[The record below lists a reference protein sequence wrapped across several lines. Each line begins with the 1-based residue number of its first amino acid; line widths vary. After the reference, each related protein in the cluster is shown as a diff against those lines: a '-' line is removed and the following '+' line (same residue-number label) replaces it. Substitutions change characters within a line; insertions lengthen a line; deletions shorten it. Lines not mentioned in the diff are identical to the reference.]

1 MHIIRILNHVLL
13 WSKNGYP
20 QLHPWGVWW
29 PGWVVRPSCLKPSS
43 VGFNSLNGLG
53 EPLAYLNI
61 YLYSYLEGLV
71 TVLDYNSDF
80 NATNFL
86 KLLTYLQI
94 TLKPISFPWFSSYSE
109 IILKLN
115 TLFVWKVINLVSLL
129 RPLSSGT
136 HLTNEKFLSLSCLC
150 TMLILKDMGVK
161 CKS

>member
-71 TVLDYNSDF
+71 TVLACSSDF
-80 NATNFL
+80 NATDFL
-86 KLLTYLQI
+86 KIVDLFANHFEANF
-94 TLKPISFPWFSSYSE
+94 IS
-109 IILKLN
+109 IIFKLHWNN
-115 TLFVWKVINLVSLL
+115 TQAQHTFRVKSHK
-129 RPLSSGT
+129 LSFT
-136 HLTNEKFLSLSCLC
+136 FKATKQWHTF
-150 TMLILKDMGVK
+150 D
-161 CKS
+161 